1 MLVFLSVAAGSAVAN
16 KCVVF
21 VLFVLFPLVS
31 APARKAD
38 AEAETEAETEQEGD
52 CDCDCDA
59 DIDTRLET
67 AKAEADAAMGADAEK
82 EAEADGDGDR
92 DRNLDF
98 VAVLVTDP
106 EADPEVEAETEAEAV
121 CDTDSACDAL
131 RDDDTVDER
140 VTEGVVDGVGVALC
154 EDESDC
160 VCDAVCVEDV
170 VCNTNVH
177 PFVLAFAFPFPMSI
191 SVLQLSSLPSSRT
204 KLTPSVFAPHT
215 SVPVAQGTMDS
226 ALQVESWVVS
236 AVKKQNRVNK
246 RIFCVLCFCF
256 RVDSTTREQKAK
268 LICKRP

>member
-1 MLVFLSVAAGSAVAN
+1 
-16 KCVVF
+16 
-21 VLFVLFPLVS
+21 
-31 APARKAD
+31 
-38 AEAETEAETEQEGD
+38 
-52 CDCDCDA
+52 
-59 DIDTRLET
+59 
-67 AKAEADAAMGADAEK
+67 MGADAEK
-82 EAEADGDGDR
+82 EADAEADGDR

-106 EADPEVEAETEAEAV
+106 EADPEAEAEAV

-154 EDESDC
+154 DDESDC

-191 SVLQLSSLPSSRT
+191 SVLQLSPLPSRRT
-204 KLTPSVFAPHT
+204 KLTSSVFAPHT

-226 ALQVESWVVS
+226 ALHVESWVVS

>member
-1 MLVFLSVAAGSAVAN
+1 MLVFLLVAAGSAVAN

-52 CDCDCDA
+52 CDCDA
-59 DIDTRLET
+59 DTDTRLET

-82 EAEADGDGDR
+82 EADAEADGDR

-106 EADPEVEAETEAEAV
+106 EADPEAEAEAV

-154 EDESDC
+154 DDESDC

-191 SVLQLSSLPSSRT
+191 SVLQLSPLPSRRT
-204 KLTPSVFAPHT
+204 KLTSSVFAPHT

-226 ALQVESWVVS
+226 ALHVESWVVS